1 MILRPISGPN
11 DELLPRLD
19 MMQAVGTLLQVA
31 VILAEEDD
39 AGSWYDP
46 GACKA
51 EFLLMLLVV
60 VVVVVIVNECCLL
73 SFNKVVKKA
82 FALLL
87 PSILKDPSKQD
98 VGC

>member
-31 VILAEEDD
+31 VILAEDDD

-51 EFLLMLLVV
+51 QFLLMLLVV

-73 SFNKVVKKA
+73 SFNKVAKKA